1 MLFNSSEF
9 LFIFLPLVLLTFYFS
24 KNKYK
29 IYVIGLSS
37 IIFYYFSGLVAGH
50 MLLLVTLLCFLLF
63 NLSNKFFFYLSIITP
78 LFILIVYKYYDFFFS
93 NFLESFQINSL
104 RKQNLPV
111 FLQIVLPAG
120 ISFYTFQI
128 ISFLVDNK
136 NNRDKVKF
144 SEFFAYITFFPQ
156 LIAGPIVRWHEI
168 KFQLQNIKE
177 NKYIINF
184 YEAIKFFTI
193 GLFLKIFI
201 ADICGKFSS
210 DYYKS
215 FKFLISENSKI
226 NLFDYIIYNFYFT
239 FQIYFDFF
247 SYSIMA
253 IGLAYLF
260 GIKLPKNF
268 NEPYRSKNIKEFW
281 RNWHIT
287 LSFWV
292 RDYVYIP
299 LGGYKFYIRNIIVI
313 FLIMGLW
320 HGASS
325 NFLIWGLFHAFF
337 VILYKLSQSW
347 WDKQAVYLQI
357 TFTFLIVSAA
367 WPLFDLSIKEI
378 IYIFKN
384 FTIDSTSFVFTSFF
398 FIKKIIFIF
407 YFFLLIFI
415 TFILNISENLY
426 NDLKSTKIK
435 LLIFS
440 SIFLLCVIFIN
451 FTTTFIYFRF

>member
-50 MLLLVTLLCFLLF
+50 LLLLITLLCFLLF
-63 NLSNKFFFYLSIITP
+63 NLSSKFFFYLSIIAP
-78 LFILIVYKYYDFFFS
+78 LFILMVYKYYDFFFS
-93 NFLESFQINSL
+93 NFLESFQITSL
-104 RKQNLPV
+104 KKQNLPV

-156 LIAGPIVRWHEI
+156 LIAGPIVRWYEI
-168 KFQLQNIKE
+168 NFQLQNIKE
-177 NKYIINF
+177 NKHIINF

-226 NLFDYIIYNFYFT
+226 NIFDYIIYNFYFS

-253 IGLAYLF
+253 IGLGYLF

-292 RDYVYIP
+292 RDYIYIP
-299 LGGYKFYIRNIIVI
+299 LGGHKFYIRNIIII

-337 VILYKLSQSW
+337 VVLYKLTQSW

-357 TFTFLIVSAA
+357 TFNFLIVSAA
-367 WPLFDLSIKEI
+367 WPLFDLSINEI
-378 IYIFKN
+378 IYIVKN
-384 FTIDSTSFVFTSFF
+384 FTIDSTSSVFTSFF

-426 NDLKSTKIK
+426 NDVKSTKVK